1 MENLSRRKLL
11 SLGAALGLAGAA
23 GGSAQAWAAPGPV
36 AGATAGTGP
45 EWIWD
50 DLADPL
56 MVRMIE
62 NGHVPA
68 INAAWGAWVDND
80 DPLPS
85 GVPAEFAAYLG
96 KVNRLPSWA
105 DQTKLT
111 RAADFN
117 RRRDTYLFMLYGLGS
132 GIMSTVIPREA
143 KSVYWSAGGADMQ
156 DRAAKTFTFGYD
168 LAELGAFR
176 PTGQFVVTANKTRV
190 VHAAVRHLL
199 PQSPGWKAVADET
212 IPISAADILV
222 TFHSLG
228 TFVHSKLLQ
237 WKIPYPAADQEAF
250 LHHWQVAISLLG
262 VPDEHIPQTW
272 SAAVAQSNQV
282 LTPILTPTD
291 EGIALAED
299 LLGLTAQIDL
309 GVTRG
314 FLNEFVRYVLND
326 QVGDWLGL
334 KRDYA
339 AAPMSSKPNVV
350 TSRSTGKRP
359 RRCRPISSG
368 TKRAGSESP
377 STIPWT
383 RTPLASRPITSKVTS
398 PPIASRARSP
408 RGRSAP
414 TARRSI
420 SGRPV
425 VSTT

>member
-1 MENLSRRKLL
+1 MDNLSRRRLL
-11 SLGAALGLAGAA
+11 SLGAALGLAGVA
-23 GGSAQAWAAPGPV
+23 GPGQAWASTGSV
-36 AGATAGTGP
+36 AGAAAGTGP

-56 MVRMIE
+56 MVRMLD

-68 INAAWGAWVDND
+68 INAAWGSWVNNN

-85 GVPAEFAAYLG
+85 GLPAEFATYLG
-96 KVNRLPSWA
+96 KVNKLPSWA

-143 KSVYWSAGGADMQ
+143 RSVYWSAGGADMQ

-168 LAELGAFR
+168 LSELGAFK

-199 PQSPGWKAVADET
+199 PQSPGWRAAADET

-228 TFVHSKLLQ
+228 TYVHSKLLE
-237 WKIPYPAADQEAF
+237 WRIPYSTADQEAF
-250 LHHWQVAISLLG
+250 LHSWQVAVHLLG

-272 SAAVAQSNQV
+272 SAALAQSKQV

-314 FLNEFVRYVLND
+314 FLNEFVRYVLSD
-326 QVGDWLGL
+326 EVGNWLGL

-339 AAPMSSKPNVV
+339 AAALVRTAWPAFILFREGLSPVMPGTFYMMDQLVRGLAMLFLNK
-350 TSRSTGKRP
+350 GG
-359 RRCRPISSG
+359 SG
-368 TKRAGSESP
+368 TTTP
-377 STIPWT
+377 ITIPT
-383 RTPLASRPITSKVTS
+383 GN
-398 PPIASRARSP
+398 RA
-408 RGRSAP
+408 A
-414 TARRSI
+414 
-420 SGRPV
+420 
-425 VSTT
+425 